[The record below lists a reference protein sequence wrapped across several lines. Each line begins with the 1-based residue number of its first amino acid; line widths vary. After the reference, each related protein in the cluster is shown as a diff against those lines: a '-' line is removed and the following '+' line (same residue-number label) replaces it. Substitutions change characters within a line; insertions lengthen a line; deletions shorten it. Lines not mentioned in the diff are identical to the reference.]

1 MEKYNRLTSTGT
13 PYYEFEKCKTCDYGK
28 NGCDKWC
35 DQLIGCFCRLQ
46 ELEDKIDNKEI
57 YFKDDI
63 IDIFLNTFIKVV
75 KPKLKEYFPSLK
87 ESYFVEYIN
96 KLMETKEYIDDLD
109 EFIEIFISCILKSN

>member
-1 MEKYNRLTSTGT
+1 M
-13 PYYEFEKCKTCDYGK
+13 
-28 NGCDKWC
+28 
-35 DQLIGCFCRLQ
+35 Q